1 MRYLSVIT
9 ALLLF
14 TACISKESVSG
25 EGTDP
30 LAECVITECAEPGKD
45 AFIQWN
51 GFEKDARITLRGA
64 DGSEYDVRI
73 SIITD
78 SGLIFQVPSSIFPG
92 IYTVILTQ
100 GDVRELGNIE
110 ILESDIPVGSLDFPL
125 YAAPGDDMFIS
136 GTGFNTSHSFFLKSG
151 SKMIEINGVAEPGG
165 YHASIPSDTERGIY
179 SLWLSDG
186 SSSWLLTD
194 SFTIAI
200 RKRLVSVSR
209 IEPYDAN
216 MKYRTSYTV
225 EYEGDGIK
233 AITYATSIEENGVA
247 VEDEVLNR
255 YILHD
260 DGVYRAEGGKSSSN
274 NFNFGYT
281 RDSDGQIVSADVLRY
296 SRTNPDGTMRQF
308 LWKYDQQGRPTNVTF
323 VLDGV
328 TRSIQIYFYENGN
341 LIETNSS
348 SFVYDDENLVSH
360 PFAVD
365 AAHAFDMMANTME
378 PFLYAPLLT
387 GEHPFASR
395 LLPTAFKRI
404 TGATSTQNVPF
415 SYEYDEDG
423 YVRSMKWDEG
433 NTIIV
438 FDYNNI

>member
-9 ALLLF
+9 ALLLLS
-14 TACISKESVSG
+14 ACVSKESVSG

-30 LAECVITECAEPGKD
+30 LAECVITDSAKPGKD

-64 DGSEYDVRI
+64 DGSEYEVNI

-92 IYTVILTQ
+92 IYTVVLTQ
-100 GDVRELGNIE
+100 GDTRELGIIE

-125 YAAPGDDMFIS
+125 YAAPGDNLFIS
-136 GTGFNTSHSFFLKSG
+136 GTGFETSHSLFLKSG
-151 SKMIEINGVAEPGG
+151 SKMIQISGTAESGG
-165 YHASIPSDTERGIY
+165 YDAKIPSDAERGVY

-186 SSSWLLTD
+186 SSSWMLTD

-209 IEPYDAN
+209 IEPYDAE

-225 EYEGDGIK
+225 EYDGDEVN
-233 AITYATSIEENGVA
+233 AITYTASIMENGV
-247 VEDEVLNR
+247 VVNEEVRSR

-260 DGVYRAEGGKSSSN
+260 DGVYRAEGGRSSSN

-281 RDSDGQIVSADVLRY
+281 RDSDGRIVSADVLRY

-308 LWKYDQQGRPTNVTF
+308 LWVYDTEGRPTNVTF

-348 SFVYDDENLVSH
+348 SFVYDDENLVSQ
-360 PFAVD
+360 PFAID

-404 TGATSTQNVPF
+404 TGPTSTQNVPF

-423 YVRSMKWDEG
+423 YVRSMKWDDG
-433 NTIIV
+433 NTLIV

>member
-9 ALLLF
+9 ALLMF
-14 TACISKESVSG
+14 SACISKESVSG
-25 EGTDP
+25 TGSDP
-30 LAECVITECAEPGKD
+30 LAECVITESAKPGKD

-51 GFEKDARITLRGA
+51 GFEKDARITLRGQ
-64 DGSEYDVRI
+64 DGSEYDVHI
-73 SIITD
+73 SIITA

-100 GDVRELGNIE
+100 GEVRELGSIE

-125 YAAPGDDMFIS
+125 YAAPGDNIFIS
-136 GTGFNTSHSFFLKSG
+136 GTGFETSYSLFLKSG
-151 SKMIEINGVAEPGG
+151 SKMIQISGTVGPGG
-165 YHASIPSDTERGIY
+165 YDAEIPSDAERGVY

-186 SSSWLLTD
+186 SSSWLLAET
-194 SFTIAI
+194 FTIAI
-200 RKRLVSVSR
+200 RKRLISVIR
-209 IEPYDAN
+209 TEPYDAE

-225 EYEGDGIK
+225 EYEGDDVR
-233 AITYATSIEENGVA
+233 AISFSTSVVENGVE
-247 VEDEVLNR
+247 VSEDSGSR
-255 YILHD
+255 YVLHD
-260 DGVYRAEGGKSSSN
+260 DGVYRAEGGISSSN

-281 RDSDGQIVSADVLRY
+281 RDNDGLIVSADVLRY
-296 SRTNPDGTMRQF
+296 SRTNPGGTMRQF
-308 LWKYDQQGRPTNVTF
+308 LRIYDAEGRPTNVTY

-328 TRSIQIYFYENGN
+328 TRSIQTYFYENGN
-341 LIETNSS
+341 LVETNASG
-348 SFVYDDENLVSH
+348 FVYDDESLVSQ

-395 LLPTAFKRI
+395 LLPTAFKRV

-415 SYEYDEDG
+415 SYEYDDDG

-433 NTIIV
+433 NTIIA
-438 FDYNNI
+438 FEYNNI